1 MSPRKTYILKLYVAG
16 NTPNSMRA
24 LKTLRNILEEEF
36 RGVYALKVIDVLKNP
51 QLAEEDKIL
60 ATPTLAKILPP
71 PVRRIIGDLSDR
83 ERVLIG
89 LDLLYDELSDETS
102 TDNDD
107 EIITN
112 DSYYDSAGDSGDDLV
127 DDSSGDLVDELA
139 EDLADDSG
147 HDSVD
152 KLAGDSAVDSVNYV
166 ASNSVDDML
175 NNAVNNFADSKGD
188 DNVDNKVDNKAGSKA
203 GSKAGGKPGNKA
215 DSKADNKT
223 GGKANNKAGNKL
235 DN

>member
-24 LKTLRNILEEEF
+24 LKTLRNILDEEF

-89 LDLLYDELSDETS
+89 LDLLYDELSEESMFDT
-102 TDNDD
+102 DD
-107 EIITN
+107 EVVHE
-112 DSYYDSAGDSGDDLV
+112 DG
-127 DDSSGDLVDELA
+127 A
-139 EDLADDSG
+139 ENTADPSADDSAN
-147 HDSVD
+147 DSPDVSAD
-152 KLAGDSAVDSVNYV
+152 SSADDSAYGSAKSKIDNLAAKS
-166 ASNSVDDML
+166 ARNSVGDLAADTPGRKPTKPATKTA
-175 NNAVNNFADSKGD
+175 NAA
-188 DNVDNKVDNKAGSKA
+188 
-203 GSKAGGKPGNKA
+203 
-215 DSKADNKT
+215 
-223 GGKANNKAGNKL
+223 ANET
-235 DN
+235 DF